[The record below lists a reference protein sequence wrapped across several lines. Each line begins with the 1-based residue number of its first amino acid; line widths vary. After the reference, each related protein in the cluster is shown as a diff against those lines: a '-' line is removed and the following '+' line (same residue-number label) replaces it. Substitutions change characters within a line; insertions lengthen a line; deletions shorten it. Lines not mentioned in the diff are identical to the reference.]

1 MEFIDT
7 IVVASVK
14 KLGLA
19 QLELVAGKSLR
30 IETTPQGVEIL
41 NAEVPA
47 GKTWTVEMS
56 VLITETDA

>member
-7 IVVASVK
+7 VVVASVK

-19 QLELVAGKSLR
+19 QLELAAGKFLK
-30 IETTPQGVEIL
+30 IETTPQGEEIL

-47 GKTWTVEMS
+47 GKAWIVEMS

>member
-7 IVVASVK
+7 VVVASVK

-19 QLELVAGKSLR
+19 QLELAAGKSLK
-30 IETTPQGVEIL
+30 IETSPQGEEIL
-41 NAEVPA
+41 DAEVPA
-47 GKTWTVEMS
+47 GKAWYVEMS